1 MGSIATTLLSF
12 LILVICLFSHFFL
25 ASLAV
30 GLPILWIILKNQLLT
45 LLFFSHLFSSLSPP
59 SLPPSLPPFL
69 PFPSF
74 PSFPLDFMY
83 LFMRDTERVR
93 GRDIGRERSRL
104 HAGSWMWDWIP
115 GIQDHA
121 PNRWANWA
129 SSFLSFPFF
138 FPFSFPFLWER
149 EREWA
154 EEKERKRERESQ
166 ADSPAEYRAWLR
178 AQSYD
183 PEIMTWAKSKIQM
196 LIRLSHLA
204 MFACFN
210 STDFYFI
217 LPFLLLALLVLVS

>member
-45 LLFFSHLFSSLSPP
+45 LLFFSPIVFLSLSPP
-59 SLPPSLPPFL
+59 SLPSLPSL
-69 PFPSF
+69 
-74 PSFPLDFMY
+74 
-83 LFMRDTERVR
+83 
-93 GRDIGRERSRL
+93 
-104 HAGSWMWDWIP
+104 
-115 GIQDHA
+115 
-121 PNRWANWA
+121 
-129 SSFLSFPFF
+129 SFLSFLPSWFYVFIHERHRESERQRHRQREKQAPCRELDVGLDPRNPGSCTQPLSQLGVFLPFLSF
-138 FPFSFPFLWER
+138 LFSFFLSFPLRKR
-149 EREWA
+149 ERMSRGEG
-154 EEKERKRERESQ
+154 EEERERESQ